1 MRCLTRNKRRFY
13 YALFN
18 SKNELLDENGYFT
31 GDYELKYGNPVSAM
45 ANISAAKGEVTTRQ
59 FGEELIYDKVVVMD
73 NPRTE
78 IDEYAVMWIDSV
90 PVLEADGT
98 TKTPHDYVVKQVAR
112 SLNSVS
118 IAAAKVDVQ

>member
-18 SKNELLDENGYFT
+18 SKNELVDENGYFT
-31 GDYELKYGNPVSAM
+31 GDYELKYGNPVCAM
-45 ANISAAKGEVTTRQ
+45 ANISAAKGEATTRQ

-78 IDEYAVMWIDSV
+78 IDEYAVMWIDST

-98 TKTPHDYVVKQVAR
+98 THTPYDYVVKQVAR
-112 SLNSVS
+112 SINSVS